1 MGLRPPND
9 CIPFGRCCIGGRL
22 HSPFSSFS
30 FPSNEEDG
38 KKARRQTLIP
48 RVCLLLSFCAP
59 ANLMRS
65 AEPASHTPCRDDRF
79 FDNAKYILSLRL
91 LNENDISMHMFWLIL
106 YYGFARHLPKSTTP
120 VIGAGSVVTHDVP
133 DYAIIGGNP
142 ARVIR
147 LRK

>member
-38 KKARRQTLIP
+38 KKQGDKHWFHVFVSCFHFAHRRIWWDP
-48 RVCLLLSFCAP
+48 RNRL
-59 ANLMRS
+59 
-65 AEPASHTPCRDDRF
+65 HTHHAGTTVF